1 MVYKKLEKHVNTTT
15 FALLRTLEQTL
26 FSRLAIRQLCLVAF
40 FGCHGDIWESLIESS
55 RLV

>member
-1 MVYKKLEKHVNTTT
+1 MVYKKLEKHVNTTI

-40 FGCHGDIWESLIESS
+40 FGCHGEISG
-55 RLV
+55 RA